1 MFMTGFAIFLGLVL
15 ILIKLPRR
23 SMLRLLRH
31 DVALD
36 IGVTVLVLA
45 VHWGTFSGI
54 MAATVAGLLCSL
66 ATTVAKRTFGFI
78 QGDRYFPGLVTLH
91 V

>member
-15 ILIKLPRR
+15 ILVKLPRR

-31 DVALD
+31 DAALD

-66 ATTVAKRTFGFI
+66 ATSAAKRIFGFI
-78 QGDRYFPGLVTLH
+78 QGDRYVPGLVTLH

>member
-1 MFMTGFAIFLGLVL
+1 MFVTGFAIFLGLVL

-23 SMLRLLRH
+23 TMLRLLRH

-36 IGVTVLVLA
+36 VGITVLTLA

-66 ATTVAKRTFGFI
+66 ATTLAKRTFGFI
-78 QGDRYFPGLVTLH
+78 KGDQYFPGLVTLR